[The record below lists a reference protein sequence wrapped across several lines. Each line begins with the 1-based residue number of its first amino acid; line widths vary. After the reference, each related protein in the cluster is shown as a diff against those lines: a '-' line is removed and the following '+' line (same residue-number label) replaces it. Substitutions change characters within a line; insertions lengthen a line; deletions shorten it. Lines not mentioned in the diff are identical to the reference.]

1 MQLCDGAVDL
11 ITFGNA
17 RAFVMHILKTYPD
30 LVDEAM
36 DSTPEYATHIM
47 ERLEKQPVPVM
58 FTPAECGELL
68 SGGHSLSERSYK
80 NTRRI
85 LLLKNVH
92 LVTYDSAVQYLKS
105 LDIGSPVSPAHT
117 GEIADCTQ
125 CFTWDLKD
133 TLQRVVGVR
142 DLFEHCKFPTPE
154 HQQHLF
160 VQLQQRRPDVFANLD
175 ETHRTIFLRQ
185 TGDNYRA
192 ALKRQ
197 PTQQMSFSILN
208 LQSLVNSPH
217 GQFVVSSWRGGESR
231 HLLRNHMSANFS
243 QLEEMAREGI
253 TVRVA
258 GADTAEHFNV
268 VVMYVS
274 DFSHT
279 KEVLGRVQVTAEQGC
294 ALCDRP
300 ASTWQK
306 PQESEDVRSLG
317 KPRDFQ
323 VLASI
328 GRQAEETIGLDP
340 DKDSA
345 AYRDWHKKHDGQT
358 GPPLVNCL
366 CPETCA
372 PCTLHLHL
380 ALHRCLWKKISV
392 VVKGR
397 DQEDLLPEALKS
409 IGCTYLAYQVALYF
423 KNKKIV
429 MMGATL

>member
-1 MQLCDGAVDL
+1 MLYLGPERHLTAGGRCER
-11 ITFGNA
+11 TFRALQVPNA
-17 RAFVMHILKTYPD
+17 RTAAAFICSAAAASTRCLCKLGRNTPDNIFKTD
-30 LVDEAM
+30 W
-36 DSTPEYATHIM
+36 
-47 ERLEKQPVPVM
+47 R
-58 FTPAECGELL
+58 
-68 SGGHSLSERSYK
+68 
-80 NTRRI
+80 
-85 LLLKNVH
+85 
-92 LVTYDSAVQYLKS
+92 
-105 LDIGSPVSPAHT
+105 
-117 GEIADCTQ
+117 
-125 CFTWDLKD
+125 
-133 TLQRVVGVR
+133 
-142 DLFEHCKFPTPE
+142 
-154 HQQHLF
+154 
-160 VQLQQRRPDVFANLD
+160 QLQ
-175 ETHRTIFLRQ
+175 
-185 TGDNYRA
+185 A

-258 GADTAEHFNV
+258 GTDTAEHFNV

-294 ALCDRP
+294 ALCDLP

-409 IGCTYLAYQVALYF
+409 IGCTYLAYQVAQYF
-423 KNKKIV
+423 KNKKK
-429 MMGATL
+429 L